1 MHRRTPILATIRQ
14 LRKQVFTTFE
24 LASASGKS
32 TSAVTQGLSYLV
44 EAGILIKIYRGV
56 WAEAKKGEISLYAAI
71 PYLFPRQRAYV
82 SFISALHLYGIIEQI
97 PQVVTVASLAHTKTM
112 RTSLGTVAVHRITPA
127 LFCGF
132 SWYKGDGSFLIA
144 EPEKALVDSVYLSVC
159 KKRQFGHFP
168 ELRFP
173 RGFDFQ
179 KAHAWTAKIPNAHAR
194 AAVYKKIDVLRATN
208 GWREK

>member
-1 MHRRTPILATIRQ
+1 MHRRTPILVTIRQ
-14 LRKQVFTTFE
+14 LKKPVFTTFE
-24 LASASGKS
+24 LVSASGKS
-32 TSAVTQGLSYLV
+32 ASAVTQGLNYLV
-44 EAGILIKIYRGV
+44 KAGILVKIYRGV
-56 WAEAKKGEISLYAAI
+56 WVEANKAETSLYAAM
-71 PYLFPRQRAYV
+71 PYLFSRQRAYV

-112 RTSLGTVAVHRITPA
+112 RTFLGTVAVHRITPA

-168 ELRFP
+168 ELIFP
-173 RGFDFQ
+173 RSFDFQ
-179 KAHAWTAKIPNAHAR
+179 KAHAWVALIPNAHAR
-194 AAVYKKIDVLRATN
+194 AAVYKKIDALR
-208 GWREK
+208 K